1 MDALNLPEQIFLPK
15 NIRCLRKQKNMSQ
28 GELAGHVGLNR
39 GNIASYE
46 NGTAEPK
53 ICNLLKLARF
63 FNISIVDLTQKDLSK
78 IDLSILSS
86 SNGNGKAITPSEVE
100 LIEQF
105 GIKAEKLQNLFESL
119 HICYSHKA
127 ESLDEKPKDV
137 QIMLAHFDQLYEASQ
152 SLLCEYQELLKFIKC
167 KV

>member
-1 MDALNLPEQIFLPK
+1 MDSLNLPNQIFLPK

-28 GELAGHVGLNR
+28 GELATQVGLNR

-53 ICNLLKLARF
+53 ICNLLKLAQYF
-63 FNISIVDLTQKDLSK
+63 GVSIIDLTQKDMSQV
-78 IDLSILSS
+78 DLSAPHPST
-86 SNGNGKAITPSEVE
+86 NKVITESEVE
-100 LIEQF
+100 MIEQF
-105 GIKAEKLQNLFESL
+105 GDKAKQLQNLFESL
-119 HICYSHKA
+119 HTCCRHKA
-127 ESLDEKPKDV
+127 ESLEEKPRDV
-137 QIMLAHFDQLYEASQ
+137 QIMLAHFDHLYEASQ

>member
-28 GELAGHVGLNR
+28 GELASHVGLNR

-53 ICNLLKLARF
+53 ICNLLKLAQF
-63 FNISIVDLTQKDLSK
+63 FNISIIDLTQKDLSK
-78 IDLSILSS
+78 LDLSNLPSS
-86 SNGNGKAITPSEVE
+86 NGKAITPSEIE

-105 GIKAEKLQNLFESL
+105 GSKAEKLQNLFESL
-119 HICYSHKA
+119 HTCCRHKA
-127 ESLDEKPKDV
+127 ESLDEKPRDV